1 MNRPSQSES
10 RIAALPAPLR
20 EALAQRLAGRQDA
33 STHQPIPARPRDATP
48 PMSYGQQRLWFMED
62 FAPGGTDFHMAL
74 PLRLSGAVDTE
85 ALRSAAGQLVARH
98 EALHTTFD
106 MVEGRGVQVLR
117 PDLAP
122 QWSAV
127 DVSDT
132 PEPDREARVRDLVR
146 SEMGRPYD
154 LRNGPLVRV
163 LLVTLSATDHVC
175 VLGMHHMVSDGW
187 SMGIVA
193 REWGELYAA
202 QVEGRTARL
211 PEMPLHYPDFA
222 AWQREQVEHDG
233 LLDGQVEWWRE
244 RLDGLAPLE
253 LPTDRPRP
261 AVRTSAG
268 GAHFFDIPQAVHAG
282 IQELGRTH
290 GASLFM
296 VLTAAVKA
304 VFARWSGQEDIALGT
319 SSSGRDRKELE
330 QLVGFFV
337 NTVVL
342 RSHVDAA
349 MSFDALLERVKENAL
364 NAFAHADVPFDRLV
378 EALRPERDPSRT
390 PLVQAGIVLHNTP
403 ANAAVFPGVETSE
416 YPLDRETAQW
426 DITLDFA
433 ERDGALLGMAEYST
447 DLFDAATVA
456 RLCGHLTTLLA
467 AAVADPT
474 RSVAELPML
483 ADSEYRQVVEEWN
496 ATRSAPGP
504 AASLHERVA
513 EQAVRT
519 PDAAAVVHENETLTY
534 RELDER
540 TNRLAHLLAARGAGP
555 GTLVGLCVERGV
567 GMAVGLLGILK
578 AGAAYVPLDP
588 GFPADRITYML
599 QDSGAD
605 LVVME
610 ENTRSL
616 LPEAGV
622 ATVALDTDRALLAQQ
637 PVTAPEV
644 TPAPSDL
651 AYVIYTSGSLG
662 TPKGVA
668 VEHRNVRHICNAWGE
683 RYGLAELKLRFLS
696 VSSLSV
702 DLFFADLIRSLPF
715 GGTLI
720 IASREVTTEP
730 SALLDLIER
739 TGATGIEIVPS
750 LMTAVV
756 HEVEQR
762 GGEFPPLRLISVGS
776 EGWRVEDCRDLLRLA
791 GDDTTIV
798 NAYGG
803 TEATVDSTVFTP
815 TLDSLRDEVFV
826 PVGRPLPGTRV
837 YVLDDA
843 LRPVPVGVPGEIY
856 IGGEGVSRGYHR
868 RDDLTA
874 ERFLTSPFDRTDRLY
889 RTGDRARLLADG
901 NLVFLG
907 RADDQVKIR
916 GFRVELGEV
925 EKALLSHPAVGSAVV
940 AARQDPSG
948 RQRLVA
954 YLVTGREVPVAEL
967 RSHLRGLL
975 PDYMVPALFMTL
987 DALPMTPSGK
997 VDKRALPT
1005 PEADGAR
1012 PDAEYVAPRDRTE
1025 QILADIWEEVLG
1037 VEQVGVHDNFF
1048 DFGGDSILSI
1058 QVVSKA
1064 RRSGL
1069 GLTSKMLFLH
1079 QTVAALAAAAEQV
1092 AVASPAI
1099 AEGPAEGAV
1108 ALTPIQRWFF
1118 DAHPEEP
1125 DHYAMSIQLELA
1137 PDTDG
1142 DVLDRAL
1149 QAVVSHHDAL
1159 RMRFRREDDG
1169 WIQEYGDLVPPGL
1182 LDIRDLTSMDP
1193 AGQERAAHD
1202 AALNA
1207 QRSHDLAAGA
1217 LVKGVLL
1224 RLGEDR
1230 PSRLFLAVHHLVM
1243 DGVSWRIV
1251 LTDLSTA
1258 YEQIA
1263 AGRSV
1268 DLGPRSTS
1276 FQQWSRRL
1284 TDLVRSGGLDHV
1296 IEHWAAVRPDT
1307 APALPRDR
1315 DGENLTAHERTVEV
1329 WLGAQDTE
1337 ALLHRVP
1344 HVYRTQINDLLVS
1357 ALGRVLAEWT
1367 GQDRIVVGLEGH
1379 GREELFDDVDL
1390 TRTVGWFTSHF
1401 PVALTL
1407 PTHGDWGA
1415 TIKSIKEQL
1424 RGVPHRGLSYDA
1436 LRFLSGPGTPGHAL
1450 HPDRLPD
1457 ISFNYMGQWQGT
1469 TGDDG
1474 LLRDLLPGLGRD
1486 HAPAQARPYLLDVV
1500 GLVDDGRLG
1509 VHWTFSDEV
1518 FDPATIERVATGFIT
1533 ALGELIGHCLQSGS
1547 GGATP
1552 SDFPLAGL
1560 GQADVDRIVGSGQTV
1575 EDIYPMTSAQAGMLF
1590 HSLAN
1595 PEHPAYFE
1603 QMVFDFDGVRD
1614 PDLLARAWQEVNDH
1628 LEILRGSLLWDQ
1640 VPRPLVVIHREAPL
1654 PVRHLDWRDM
1664 AEAEQ
1669 ERSLRRFLAEDRAQ
1683 GLDLSTAPLAR
1694 LALIRTSDSAVRV
1707 VRTSHHVL
1715 LDGWSA
1721 SQLLAALFTA
1731 HEALAAGE
1739 SPALPSRRPFRAY
1752 VEWLEAQ
1759 DLEQAETYWR
1769 SLLDG
1774 FSEPT
1779 RLPYDRRPSSSHRAR
1794 SSSRL
1799 VKHLTPEASQ
1809 ELFAFARQHRV
1820 TVNSVVQGAW
1830 ALLLS
1835 RYAGERDVVFGAT
1848 VSGRPADLPGVDSMV
1863 GMMLNTQPV
1872 RVRIDGAL
1880 PVSAWLGEVQ
1890 RAQAEARQYEYVPQ
1904 SEIRSWSA
1912 VEGSRNLFDSLLT
1925 FENFPM
1931 DRGREGTGELR
1942 LRALEGVE
1950 VTNFPLVLRA
1960 FADDVLDYSLAYDPE
1975 LFDDATIARL
1985 AGHFEALIAGI
1996 VADPQAVVD
2005 RIAMLTDAEIDQE
2018 LHGWNAAGVVQG
2030 SGDFAHVRFAQ
2041 WAERSPDAV
2050 AVEFEG
2056 QSLTYREVD
2065 ERSNQLAHHL
2075 VSLGAGPGRLVG
2087 LAVERGPDMIIGT
2100 LGILKS
2106 GAAYVPLD
2114 PAYPAERLAYMLRHS
2129 EAHVLLTQ
2137 RDLRDRLPVS
2147 GAQELELDGD
2157 WSGIAEWPTWQPD
2170 VTLSGDDLAYVIYT
2184 SGSTGQPKG
2193 VAVAHAGVANLMPWL
2208 EQAYPVD
2215 PGDKVLL
2222 RTSISFD
2229 VSVWEL
2235 MLSVLSGAT
2244 AHIVSSDVSRDPAH
2258 LVDVMDR
2265 HGITLAQFVP
2275 SLLGAVPLERRP
2287 HALRR
2292 IFVGGEP
2299 LPKSLADEVRS
2310 AWDVPLVN
2318 KYGPTEA
2325 TIQITVADHEADAAG
2340 EETVP
2345 IGGPI
2350 ANASL
2355 FVLDPELRPVPV
2367 GVAGE
2372 LYAAGPVLAQGYLR
2386 RPGLTAERF
2395 VACPFGPPGERMYR
2409 TGDLVR
2415 RRADGRLDFIGRT
2428 DRQVKIRGFR
2438 IELGEIES
2446 ALDRLP
2452 TVRQVAVL
2460 AREDTP
2466 GERRLVA
2473 YYTAERAQTS
2483 GELRSALAKSL
2494 PEYMLP
2500 EVFVPLE
2507 RMPLS
2512 PNSKIDTKALPRPE
2526 AVEEQVSSSYVP
2538 PRNPTEETLA
2548 AIWAEALRVE
2558 RVGVHDNFFEL
2569 GGNSILSILVVSRTH
2584 KALGVQVSPRLLFDA
2599 PTVAELAGALVPE
2612 TTELAIPKVSREGEL
2627 PMSFGQQRLWFLQDF
2642 NADSTEYHSSAAI
2655 RLTGRL
2661 DPAALRGAVG
2671 DLVARHESFRTT
2683 FDMVDGRGVQIVH
2696 PLLEPHWKDADLSA
2710 VPAAEQEERLR
2721 ELIRAEAGRP
2731 YDLKGGPLL
2740 RVLLVKCAQEEHVL
2754 ALGTHHIVTDGWST
2768 GIVTEELG
2776 ALYAGRVRGTAAA
2789 LPEVPVQYADFA
2801 AWQRGRLEDG
2811 GLLGEQLDWWRERLR
2826 DAAPLDLP
2834 LDRPRPP
2841 VRSTD
2846 GAAYRFELPGSLVA
2860 QVKEVARGQEATLFM
2875 ALTAAVKTVFA
2886 TYSGQQDITVGTA
2899 TAGRGHA
2906 GLERLIGFLVNTV
2919 ALRSHIDPAMS
2930 FNDLLGRI
2938 RTTVLD
2944 AFAHEEVP
2952 FEQVVEAVQHERD
2965 TSRTPLFQVMVV
2977 MQDLLGSGLEL
2988 PGLRASAV
2996 ELERRTA
3003 LYDLTLEFEEHEGGV
3018 RALVEYSTA
3027 LFDEAT
3033 IARFAEHLR
3042 VLLEVAVVD
3051 PERAVSRL
3059 PLLSDDEFEK
3069 VVHTWNRTGGAA
3081 FPNSTLHEQI
3091 AARAAAAPDAIAVLH
3106 GDATLTYR
3114 ELDEQAN
3121 QLARH
3126 LITLGA
3132 GPGVLVGLSAERGA
3146 QLVVGLLGILKSGS
3160 AYVPL
3165 DPAYPVD
3172 RLHHMMRDSG
3182 VKILVTHRVAEGR
3195 LPVAE
3200 AVVVDLEHDRP
3211 ALAGYPVHAPGTAVN
3226 GTDLAYVIYT
3236 SGSTGRPKG
3245 VAVEHR
3251 SVLNLLAN
3259 SSGLYRFDEQDVWTV
3274 FHSYAFD
3281 FSVWE
3286 LWGSLLTGG
3295 RAVIVPQDVARDP
3308 ESMWTLLRDEGVTI
3322 LSQTPTAFRELV
3334 LTAGEPLPA
3343 LRWVVFGGEAL
3354 EPKHLVPWFDRFGST
3369 GTRLMNMYG
3378 ITETTVHVTYQ
3389 EILPVHLSTGR
3400 RIPAGRPLPSYRVL
3414 LLDASGTP
3422 VPIGVPG
3429 EIHVA
3434 GAGLARGYLNDLEL
3448 TADRYPPNPYA
3459 APGERM
3465 YRSGDIARWCA
3476 DGTLEYL
3483 GRIDDQ
3489 VKIRGFRIELGEIET
3504 ALMRHPD
3511 IREAV
3516 VVAHQEEDGH
3526 RRLVA
3531 HVVTDRGLSTPVLR
3545 EHLSAWL
3552 PDHMVPAVFVTL
3564 DRLPLSPTG
3573 KVDRRALPAPQ
3584 VAADGVSTDHVAP
3597 RTETEKLLA
3606 EIWADVLGVGQVG
3619 VHDNFFALGG
3629 DSILSIQLTSRAR
3642 QAGLPL
3648 TSKSLFLH
3656 QTIAALAGVLEQ
3668 APVSAPVPEQQAT
3681 AVRGEVEL
3689 TPIQRWFFAEHPVD
3703 PDHHAMSVRLE
3714 LAPGTDSELL
3724 GRALTAVVARHD
3736 ALRMRYVSGPDGWSQ
3751 EYGDAPDGL
3760 LTVHDLT
3767 GVDPALWDT
3776 ALADAALAAQQGLTL
3791 STGTMIRGAF
3801 FHLGGE
3807 RLPQLF
3813 LAVHHLVMDG
3823 VSWRIL
3829 LEDLSAVYAQ
3839 LAQGRP
3845 VDPGVR
3851 TSSYQDWARRLAD
3864 HVRSGGLDHEVAY
3877 WEGVTGSRAI
3887 PRDGTAPH
3895 TAGSA
3900 ETVSVRLGRDETEA
3914 LLKRVPGLFRT
3925 QINDV
3930 LLAVLGRTLGAWAGR
3945 PVTVALEGHGREEL
3959 FEEIDLARTVGWF
3972 TTIYPVTLDVPDGE
3986 WATAL
3991 RTVRRQLRSVPGR
4004 GLGYGA
4010 LRHLSPAEGPGRV
4023 LAEQEHPRISFNYL
4037 GQWDPSGG
4045 EDGLIRGELD
4055 GLGRDR
4061 ASDQPRPHLIDVVAA
4076 VTGGELRVDWI
4087 HSPANHS
4094 TATVEQLAQEFLL
4107 GLRQITAQVL
4117 HD

>member
-1 MNRPSQSES
+1 MNRPSRPES
-10 RIAALPAPLR
+10 RIAALPASMR

-33 STHQPIPARPRDATP
+33 SDRGVIPARPRDETL
-48 PMSYGQQRLWFMED
+48 PMSYGQRRLWFMED
-62 FAPGGTDFHMAL
+62 FAPGGADFHMAL
-74 PLRLSGAVDTE
+74 PLRLSGVVDAE
-85 ALRSAAGQLVARH
+85 ALRTAAGKLMARH

-106 MVEGRGVQVLR
+106 MVDGRGVQVLR
-117 PDLAP
+117 PDLTP

-127 DVSDT
+127 DVSDL
-132 PEPDREARVRDLVR
+132 PSAEREERVRDLVR
-146 SEMGRPYD
+146 SEMNRPYD

-163 LLVTLSATDHVC
+163 LLVTLSPTDHVC

-202 QVEGRTARL
+202 QTEDREARL
-211 PEMPLHYPDFA
+211 PDLALGYPDFA

-233 LLDGQVEWWRE
+233 RLDGQVEWWRE
-244 RLDGLAPLE
+244 RLDGLASLE
-253 LPTDRPRP
+253 LPTDRPRGT
-261 AVRTSAG
+261 VRSSAG
-268 GAHFFDIPQAVHAG
+268 AAHFFEIPQAVHAG
-282 IQELGRTH
+282 IQELGRAR

-304 VFARWSGQEDIALGT
+304 VLARWSGQEDIALGT
-319 SSSGRDRKELE
+319 SSSGRARKELE

-342 RSHVDAA
+342 RTHVDAD
-349 MSFDALLERVKENAL
+349 MSFDALLQRVKENAL
-364 NAFAHADVPFDRLV
+364 DAFAHADVPFDRLV
-378 EALRPERDPSRT
+378 EALRPDRDTSRT

-403 ANAAVFPGVETSE
+403 ADAAVLPGVEITE

-447 DLFDAATVA
+447 ALFDAATVA
-456 RLCGHLTTLLA
+456 RLCGHVVALLT
-467 AAVADPT
+467 AAVADPA

-483 ADSEYRQVVEEWN
+483 TDGEYRQIVEEWN
-496 ATRSAPGP
+496 AAGSAPGP
-504 AASLHERVA
+504 ATPVHERVA
-513 EQAVRT
+513 EQAART
-519 PDAAAVVHENETLTY
+519 PDATAVVHENGTLTY
-534 RELDER
+534 RELDEQA
-540 TNRLAHLLAARGAGP
+540 NRLAHLLRARGAAP

-588 GFPADRITYML
+588 GFPSDRLTHML
-599 QDSGAD
+599 QDSGAE
-605 LVVME
+605 LVVTQE
-610 ENTRSL
+610 SVRSL
-616 LPEAGV
+616 LPEAGI
-622 ATVALDTDRALLAQQ
+622 TSVALDTDRDLLARQ
-637 PVTAPEV
+637 PATAPGV
-644 TPAPSDL
+644 ATAPSDL

-662 TPKGVA
+662 VPKGVA
-668 VEHRNVRHICNAWGE
+668 VEHRNVRHICNAWDA
-683 RYGLAELKLRFLS
+683 RYGLSELRLRFLS

-730 SALLDLIER
+730 AALLDLIER

-756 HEVEQR
+756 REVELR
-762 GGEFPPLRLISVGS
+762 GREFPPLRLISVGS
-776 EGWRVEDCRDLLRLA
+776 EGWRVEDCHDLLRVA
-791 GDDTTIV
+791 GDGTTIV

-803 TEATVDSTVFTP
+803 TEATVDSTVFVPTP
-815 TLDSLRDEVFV
+815 DTLRDGVFV

-837 YVLDDA
+837 YVLDSA

-856 IGGEGVSRGYHR
+856 IGGEGVGRGYHG

-874 ERFLTSPFDRTDRLY
+874 ERFVTSPFDPADRLY
-889 RTGDRARLLADG
+889 RTGDRARLLAGGD
-901 NLVFLG
+901 LVFLG

-925 EKALLSHPAVGSAVV
+925 EKALLTHPAVADAVV
-940 AARQDPSG
+940 TARHDHAD

-954 YLVTGREVPVAEL
+954 HLVADREVTVAEL
-967 RSHLRGLL
+967 RRHLQGLL

-987 DALPMTPSGK
+987 DALPLTPSGK
-997 VDKRALPT
+997 VDRRALPE
-1005 PEADGAR
+1005 PETDGAR
-1012 PDAEYVAPRDRTE
+1012 PDGEYTGPRNRTE
-1025 QILADIWEEVLG
+1025 RILAELWEEVLG
-1037 VEQVGVHDNFF
+1037 IEQVGIHDNFF
-1048 DFGGDSILSI
+1048 DHGGDSILSI

-1064 RRSGL
+1064 RQAGID
-1069 GLTSKMLFLH
+1069 LTSKMLFLH
-1079 QTVAALAAAAEQV
+1079 QTVAELAAAAQPV
-1092 AVASPAI
+1092 ADAPRAV

-1108 ALTPIQRWFF
+1108 GLTPIQWWFF

-1137 PDTDG
+1137 PDADA
-1142 DVLDRAL
+1142 DVLEDAL
-1149 QAVVSHHDAL
+1149 RAVVSHHDAL
-1159 RMRFRREDDG
+1159 RMRFRRTDDG
-1169 WIQEYGDLVPPGL
+1169 WTQEYGTTVPAGL
-1182 LDIRDLTSMDP
+1182 LDTRDLSALDP
-1193 AGQERAAHD
+1193 AAQERALHE
-1202 AALNA
+1202 AALDA
-1207 QRSHDLAAGA
+1207 QRSHDLESGA

-1224 RLGEDR
+1224 RLGADR

-1243 DGVSWRIV
+1243 DGVSWRIA
-1251 LTDLSTA
+1251 LTDLATV

-1263 AGRSV
+1263 AGRNP
-1268 DLGPRSTS
+1268 DLGTRSSS
-1276 FQQWSRRL
+1276 FQLWSRRL
-1284 TDLVRSGGLDHV
+1284 TDLVRSGGLDHE
-1296 IEHWAAVRPDT
+1296 IDHWAAVRPGD

-1329 WLGAQDTE
+1329 WLGAQETE
-1337 ALLHRVP
+1337 ALLHRIP
-1344 HVYRTQINDLLVS
+1344 PVYRTRINDLLVS
-1357 ALGRVLAEWT
+1357 ALGRVLAQWT
-1367 GQDRIVVGLEGH
+1367 GRDRIVIGLEGH

-1407 PTHGDWGA
+1407 PERGGWDG
-1415 TIKSIKEQL
+1415 TIKAVKEQL
-1424 RGVPHRGLSYDA
+1424 RAVPHRGLGYDA
-1436 LRFLSGPGTPGHAL
+1436 LRFLSLPGTPGHAL
-1450 HPDRLPD
+1450 RSDRLPE

-1469 TGDDG
+1469 TRADG

-1486 HAPAQARPYLLDVV
+1486 HASAQARPYLLDVV
-1500 GLVDDGRLG
+1500 SLVDDGRLG
-1509 VHWTFSDEV
+1509 VHWTFSDGI
-1518 FDPATIERVATGFIT
+1518 FDPATVERVAAEFIT
-1533 ALGELIGHCLQSGS
+1533 ALRELIDHCARDGA

-1560 GQADVDRIVGSGQTV
+1560 VQADVDRIVGSGRTV
-1575 EDIYPMTSAQAGMLF
+1575 EDVYPMTPSQAGMLF

-1603 QMVFDFDGVRD
+1603 QMLFDFEGVRD
-1614 PDLLARAWQEVNDH
+1614 PELLARAWQVVNDH
-1628 LEILRGSLLWDQ
+1628 LEILRGSLLWDR
-1640 VPRPLVVIHREAPL
+1640 VPRPLMVIHREAPL
-1654 PVRHLDWRDM
+1654 PVCHLDWRDM
-1664 AEAEQ
+1664 EEE
-1669 ERSLRRFLAEDRAQ
+1669 EREHALRRFLAEDRAE
-1683 GLDLSTAPLAR
+1683 GLDLSAAPLTR

-1731 HEALAAGE
+1731 YESLAAGE
-1739 SPALPSRRPFRAY
+1739 APDLPSRRPFRDY
-1752 VEWLEAQ
+1752 VAWLEAQ
-1759 DLEQAETYWR
+1759 DLAQAETYWKA
-1769 SLLDG
+1769 LLEG

-1779 RLPYDRRPSSSHRAR
+1779 PLPYDRRPSSSHRAR
-1794 SSSRL
+1794 SSARL
-1799 VKHLTPEASQ
+1799 VKGLSPAASQ
-1809 ELFAFARQHRV
+1809 QLFAYARQHRV

-1835 RYAGERDVVFGAT
+1835 RYSGDRDVVFGAT

-1872 RVRIDGAL
+1872 RIRIDSGG
-1880 PVSAWLGEVQ
+1880 PVPAWLEQVQ
-1890 RAQAEARQYEYVPQ
+1890 RAQAEARQYEYVPL
-1904 SEIRSWSA
+1904 SAIRNWTG
-1912 VEGSRNLFDSLLT
+1912 VEGSRDLFDSLLT

-1931 DRGREGTGELR
+1931 DKGRESTGELR
-1942 LRALEGVE
+1942 LEALEGLE

-1960 FADDVLDYSLAYDPE
+1960 FADDTLDYSLAYDPE
-1975 LFDDATIARL
+1975 LFDESTIDRL
-1985 AGHFEALIAGI
+1985 AVHFEALIAGI
-1996 VADPQAVVD
+1996 VADPHTTVD
-2005 RIAMLTDAEIDQE
+2005 RIPMLTDAEIEQE
-2018 LHGWNAAGVVQG
+2018 VHGWNTAGRVPG
-2030 SGDFAHVRFAQ
+2030 AGEFAHVRFAR
-2041 WAERSPDAV
+2041 WAERTPDAV

-2056 QSLTYREVD
+2056 RSLTYREVN
-2065 ERSNQLAHHL
+2065 ERANQLAHHL

-2087 LAVERGPDMIIGT
+2087 LAVERGFDMIIGT

-2114 PAYPAERLAYMLRHS
+2114 PAYPTERLAYMLSHS
-2129 EAHVLLTQ
+2129 EAQVLVTQ
-2137 RDLRDRLPVS
+2137 RALRDRLPVS
-2147 GAQELELDGD
+2147 AAREVELDGD
-2157 WSGIAEWPTWQPD
+2157 WPTIAGRPTWQPD
-2170 VTLSGDDLAYVIYT
+2170 VAPDGDDLAYVIYT
-2184 SGSTGQPKG
+2184 SGSTGLPKG
-2193 VAVAHAGVANLMPWL
+2193 VAVTHACVANLMPWL
-2208 EQAYPVD
+2208 EQTYPVE
-2215 PGDKVLL
+2215 PSDKILL

-2244 AHIVSSDVSRDPAH
+2244 AHVVSSDASKDPAH

-2265 HGITLAQFVP
+2265 HGITIAQFVP

-2310 AWDVPLVN
+2310 AWNVPLVN

-2325 TIQITVADHEADAAG
+2325 TIQITVADHEVDAG
-2340 EETVP
+2340 GDETVP

-2395 VACPFGPPGERMYR
+2395 VACPFGAPGERMYR

-2415 RRADGRLDFIGRT
+2415 RRPDGRLDFIGRT

-2438 IELGEIES
+2438 IELGDIES

-2452 TVRQVAVL
+2452 EVRQVAVV
-2460 AREDTP
+2460 AREDVP

-2473 YYTAERAQTS
+2473 YYTSERVLTS
-2483 GELRSALAKSL
+2483 GELRSALARSL

-2500 EVFVPLE
+2500 EAFVPLE

-2526 AVEEQVSSSYVP
+2526 AVEEQLSSSYVA
-2538 PRNPTEETLA
+2538 PRSETERTLA

-2558 RVGVHDNFFEL
+2558 RVGIHDDFFEL

-2599 PTVAELAGALVPE
+2599 PTIAELAGLLVPE
-2612 TTELAIPKVSREGEL
+2612 TTELTIPKASRDREL

-2655 RLTGRL
+2655 RLSGRL
-2661 DPAALRGAVG
+2661 DPVALRGAVG

-2683 FDMVDGRGVQIVH
+2683 FDVVDGRGVQIVH
-2696 PLLEPHWKDADLSA
+2696 PLLEPHWKDADLSEA
-2710 VPAAEQEERLR
+2710 PADEREERLR

-2731 YDLKGGPLL
+2731 FDLENGPLL
-2740 RVLLVKCAQEEHVL
+2740 RVLLARCAPEEHVL
-2754 ALGTHHIVTDGWST
+2754 ALATHHIVTDGWST
-2768 GIVTEELG
+2768 GIITEELG
-2776 ALYAGRVRGTAAA
+2776 ALYAGRVRGTAAE

-2801 AWQRGRLEDG
+2801 VWQRDRFEDG
-2811 GLLGEQLDWWRERLR
+2811 GLLAEQLDWWREQLR
-2826 DAAPLDLP
+2826 DVAPLELP

-2860 QVKEVARGQEATLFM
+2860 RIKEVARAQEATLFM

-2886 TYSGQQDITVGTA
+2886 AYSGQQDIAVGTA

-2906 GLERLIGFLVNTV
+2906 GLERLVGFLVNTV
-2919 ALRSHIDPAMS
+2919 VLRSHIDPDVS
-2930 FNDLLGRI
+2930 FNELLGRM

-2952 FEQVVEAVQHERD
+2952 FEQVVEAVRRERD

-2977 MQDLLGSGLEL
+2977 MQDLLGSEPEL
-2988 PGLRASAV
+2988 PGLRASVVDLPREA
-2996 ELERRTA
+2996 A

-3018 RALVEYSTA
+3018 RALVEYSTG
-3027 LFDEAT
+3027 LFDAET

-3042 VLLEVAVVD
+3042 TLLEVAVVD

-3059 PLLSDDEFEK
+3059 PLLPDDEFEK
-3069 VVHTWNRTGGAA
+3069 VVHLWNRTGDVPAPDG
-3081 FPNSTLHEQI
+3081 TLHDLI
-3091 AARAAAAPDAIAVLH
+3091 AARAAATPDSVAVVH
-3106 GDATLTYR
+3106 GDVTLTYR
-3114 ELDEQAN
+3114 ELDERAN
-3121 QLARH
+3121 QLAHH
-3126 LITLGA
+3126 LIALGA

-3165 DPAYPVD
+3165 DPAYPAD
-3172 RLHHMMRDSG
+3172 RLRHMVRDSG
-3182 VKILVTHRVAEGR
+3182 VKVLVTHRGDEGR
-3195 LPVAE
+3195 LPSAE
-3200 AVVVDLEHDRP
+3200 AVVVDLEHDRA
-3211 ALAGYPVHAPGTAVN
+3211 ALAGLPTHAPEVTVDS
-3226 GTDLAYVIYT
+3226 TDLAYVIYT

-3259 SSGLYRFDEQDVWTV
+3259 CSDLYRFDERDAWTV

-3286 LWGSLLTGG
+3286 LWGALLTGG

-3308 ESMWTLLRDEGVTI
+3308 EAMWALLRDEGVTI

-3334 LTAGEPLPA
+3334 SSAGEALPA

-3354 EPKHLVPWFDRFGST
+3354 EAKHLAPWFDRFGST

-3389 EILPVHLSTGR
+3389 EILPGHLAAGR
-3400 RIPAGRPLPSYRVL
+3400 RIPMGRPLPSYRVL
-3414 LLDASGTP
+3414 LLDAAGRP

-3434 GAGLARGYLNDLEL
+3434 GAGLARGYLNEPEL
-3448 TADRYPPNPYA
+3448 TAARYPSNPFGA
-3459 APGERM
+3459 AGERM
-3465 YRSGDIARWCA
+3465 YRSGDIARWRA

-3483 GRIDDQ
+3483 GRVDDQ
-3489 VKIRGFRIELGEIET
+3489 VKIRGFRIELGEIEA
-3504 ALMRHPD
+3504 ALLRHVD

-3516 VVAHQEEDGH
+3516 VVAHQEDDGH

-3531 HVVTDRGLSTPVLR
+3531 HLVTDRELQTAVVR

-3552 PDHMVPAVFVTL
+3552 PEHMIPAVFVTL

-3573 KVDRRALPAPQ
+3573 KVDRRALPSPRTVEAT
-3584 VAADGVSTDHVAP
+3584 GTDHVAP
-3597 RTETEKLLA
+3597 RTGTEKLLA
-3606 EIWADVLGVGQVG
+3606 EIWTEVLGVGDVG
-3619 VHDNFFALGG
+3619 VHDNFFDLGG
-3629 DSILSIQLTSRAR
+3629 DSILSIQLTSRVR
-3642 QAGLPL
+3642 QAGLPM
-3648 TSKSLFLH
+3648 TSKPLFLH
-3656 QTIAALAGVLEQ
+3656 QTIAGLAETLEK
-3668 APVSAPVPEQQAT
+3668 APAEDPMTGRPAEE
-3681 AVRGEVEL
+3681 VRGAVEL
-3689 TPIQRWFFAEHPVD
+3689 TPIQKWFFAEHPIA
-3703 PDHHAMSVRLE
+3703 PDHHAMSLRLE
-3714 LAPGTDSELL
+3714 LAPGTDSGILA
-3724 GRALTAVVARHD
+3724 RALAEVVARHD
-3736 ALRMRYVSGPDGWSQ
+3736 ALRMRYTFTPDGWSQ
-3751 EYGDAPDGL
+3751 EYGDSPEDL
-3760 LTVHDLT
+3760 LTVRDLT
-3767 GVDPALWDT
+3767 GVDPARQ
-3776 ALADAALAAQQGLTL
+3776 DAALSEAALEAQQALDL
-3791 STGTMIRGAF
+3791 AAGTMVKGVL
-3801 FHLGGE
+3801 FHWGGG
-3807 RLPQLF
+3807 RPPQLF
-3813 LAVHHLVMDG
+3813 LAVHHLVTDG

-3829 LEDLSAVYAQ
+3829 LEDLSAVYEQ
-3839 LAQGRP
+3839 LAQGGP
-3845 VDPGVR
+3845 VDAGLR
-3851 TSSYQDWARRLAD
+3851 TSSYQDWAQRLAD
-3864 HVRSGGLDHEVAY
+3864 HVRSGGLDDEVDY
-3877 WEGVTGSRAI
+3877 WKGVSGHRAI

-3900 ETVSVRLGRDETEA
+3900 ETVSVRLGSEETEA
-3914 LLKRVPGLFRT
+3914 LLKRVPGVFRT

-3930 LLAVLGRTLGAWAGR
+3930 LLAALGRTLGSWAGG
-3945 PVTVALEGHGREEL
+3945 PVAVALEGHGREEL
-3959 FEEIDLARTVGWF
+3959 FEGIDLTRTVGWF
-3972 TTIYPVTLDVPDGE
+3972 TTIHPVILDVPDGD

-3991 RTVRRQLRSVPGR
+3991 RGTRRQLRSIPGR

-4010 LRHLSPAEGPGRV
+4010 LRYLSPAEGPGRV
-4023 LAEQEHPRISFNYL
+4023 LADQELPRISFNYL
-4037 GQWDPSGG
+4037 GQWDPSGS
-4045 EDGLIRGELD
+4045 ESGLVRRELD

-4061 ASDQPRPHLIDVVAA
+4061 HPDQPRPHLIDIVAA
-4076 VTGGELRVDWI
+4076 VTDGELRVDWI
-4087 HSPANHS
+4087 HSAANHHTS
-4094 TATVEQLAQEFLL
+4094 TVERLAQEFLL
-4107 GLRQITAQVL
+4107 GLRQVIAQAL
-4117 HD
+4117 RD